1 MINKKCNCENE
12 VSGRKLAVPI
22 ISILWK
28 SSTCGNKKNRGP
40 YKVEALKKWLY
51 QKVAVPQYFV

>member
-1 MINKKCNCENE
+1 MINKNCNCENE
-12 VSGRKLAVPI
+12 GSGRKLAVPI

-40 YKVEALKKWLY
+40 YNVEALKK
-51 QKVAVPQYFV
+51 